1 VSTLLGYVLPG
12 IPYGCDFALMAVGL
26 VITFRTTGVF
36 NLAFGAQAFGAAFV
50 FDLLVRSE
58 GLPVWAAFVVSV
70 LLLSPAVGLVLDRF
84 LFSRIATTNMTAKIV
99 SSVGLLIAIP
109 QLLPIL
115 FGGSPRENPPSLWLD
130 QAHVEF
136 RLFGTSVNGSELST
150 TIITLGAVAA
160 LLLFLRLSPAG
171 LEMRAVVESRRL
183 AQLQGIDS
191 GKVAASAW
199 ALSSVMA
206 GLAGVLLLPLS
217 NVLNPTNPLQFT
229 GLLVAG
235 LTAAALARMRSIG
248 VALGAAIAL
257 GVAQEVLELYF
268 PNGALHTASINAFP
282 FIVLVGTLV
291 GSKSLRSLGVRADP
305 MAGVDP
311 PPPPPAVSIRDP
323 RLDGPMRWG
332 FRALIVAFVVSGLTW
347 VPGYWVTPLDAG
359 LVYSTIFLSVTLIT
373 GASGQ
378 LSLCQAGF
386 AGVGAF
392 AAGQLAAHFGLPVLL
407 GAVVGGLMAAAVG
420 AVLALLAA
428 RISGLI
434 LTLLTLAFALM
445 ADTFLFQYSWSGGSG
460 AGVSVPRPVIG
471 PVDFTSYRAFLVL
484 ALVVLLLCMLL
495 VALVQRGTTGRFLAA
510 MRGSEPGAASLGINL
525 LRARVTVFAMSAGI
539 AGVGGAMFGSLYSPV
554 SADSFVY
561 EISLAFVVV
570 VITTGSR
577 RIEGAVQAGM
587 SFAIIQ
593 FLFTYAPPRFQGLTP
608 ILFAFGA
615 LNYAQH
621 PEGMVEYQKT
631 RWMMRVSRLLARLD
645 ARRGTAPAP
654 ALAAGAAGGGAAG
667 SVTGSP
673 APNGAAGLAGSPA
686 GLSSEAVSPRG

>member
-36 NLAFGAQAFGAAFV
+36 NLAFGAQAFGAALV
-50 FDLLVRSE
+50 FDLLVRSD
-58 GLPVWAAFVVSV
+58 GLPVWLAFVISV
-70 LLLSPAVGLVLDRF
+70 LLLSPAVGLLLDRF
-84 LFSRIATTNMTAKIV
+84 LFSRIATANMTAKIV

-109 QLLPIL
+109 ELLPIL
-115 FGGSPRENPPSLWLD
+115 FGGTPRSNPPSLWLN
-130 QAHVEF
+130 QNHVEF
-136 RLFGTSVNGSELST
+136 RLFGTSVNGTEVST
-150 TIITLGAVAA
+150 TIITLGAVA
-160 LLLFLRLSPAG
+160 LLMLFLRLSPAG

-183 AQLQGIDS
+183 AQLQGIDA
-191 GKVAASAW
+191 GRVAASAW

-217 NVLNPTNPLQFT
+217 AVLTPTDPLQFT

-235 LTAAALARMRSIG
+235 LTAAAIARMRSIV
-248 VALGAAIAL
+248 VALAAAIGL

-268 PNGALHTASINAFP
+268 PNGALHTAAVNAFP

-291 GSKSLRSLGVRADP
+291 GSRSLRQLGSRADP
-305 MAGVDP
+305 LAGVDP

-323 RLDGPMRWG
+323 RLEAPMRWG
-332 FRALIVAFVVSGLTW
+332 FRALIVAFVASGLTW

-359 LVYSTIFLSVTLIT
+359 LVYSTIFLSITLIT

-378 LSLCQAGF
+378 LSLCQATF

-392 AAGQLAAHFGLPVLL
+392 AAGQLAAHLGLPVLL
-407 GAVVGGLMAAAVG
+407 GAVVGGLMAAAAG

-445 ADTFLFQYSWSGGSG
+445 ADTFLFQYSWSGGAG
-460 AGVSVPRPVIG
+460 AGVSVPRPIVGSI
-471 PVDFTSYRAFLVL
+471 DFTSNRSFLVL
-484 ALVVLLLCMLL
+484 ALVVLVVCIVL

-554 SADSFVY
+554 SADSFPY

-593 FLFTYAPPRFQGLTP
+593 FLFTYAPSRFHGLTP

-631 RWMMRVSRLLARLD
+631 RWMMRVSRLLAKID
-645 ARRGTAPAP
+645 ARRGTVPAAFAGDP
-654 ALAAGAAGGGAAG
+654 AGGLLGGAERAGA
-667 SVTGSP
+667 P
-673 APNGAAGLAGSPA
+673 GLAGSPV
-686 GLSSEAVSPRG
+686 GLSNEAVSPRG

>member
-1 VSTLLGYVLPG
+1 MLGYVLSG

-36 NLAFGAQAFGAAFV
+36 NLAFGAQAFATAFV

-58 GLPVWAAFVVSV
+58 GLPVWAAFVLSV
-70 LLLSPAVGLVLDRF
+70 LILSPGVGLLLDRY
-84 LFSRIATTNMTAKIV
+84 LFSRMATTNTTAKIV

-115 FGGSPRENPPSLWLD
+115 FGGSPRENPPSLWLNP
-130 QAHVEF
+130 AHVEF
-136 RLFGTSVNGSELST
+136 RLFGTGVNGGEVST
-150 TIITLGAVAA
+150 MVITVIAVVA
-160 LLLFLRLSPAG
+160 LVGFLRLSPAG

-183 AQLQGIDS
+183 AQLQGVDS
-191 GKVAASAW
+191 GRVAATAW

-206 GLAGVLLLPLS
+206 GLAGVLLLPLYQ
-217 NVLNPTNPLQFT
+217 VLNPSVPLQLT
-229 GLLVAG
+229 DLLVAG

-248 VALGAAIAL
+248 IALAAAIGL
-257 GVAQEVLELYF
+257 GIAQELLEYWF
-268 PNGALHTASINAFP
+268 PSGALHSAARTVLP
-282 FIVLVGTLV
+282 FLVLAAALV
-291 GSKSLRSLGVRADP
+291 GSRSLRSLDSRADP

-311 PPPPPAVSIRDP
+311 PPPPPAVTIRDR
-323 RLDGPMRWG
+323 RLEAPMRWG

-347 VPGYWVTPLDAG
+347 VPGYWLTPLDAG

-378 LSLCQAGF
+378 LSLCQATF
-386 AGVGAF
+386 AGIGAF
-392 AAGQLAAHFGLPVLL
+392 ATGQLAAHLGLPMLL
-407 GAVVGGLMAAAVG
+407 GAVAGGLIAAVAG
-420 AVLALLAA
+420 AVIAVLAA

-445 ADTFLFQYSWSGGSG
+445 ADEFLFQYSWSGGG
-460 AGVSVPRPVIG
+460 GTGVSVPRPLMGSI
-471 PVDFTSYRAFLVL
+471 DFTSDRAFLVL
-484 ALVVLLLCMLL
+484 ALVVLLLCIVL

-510 MRGSEPGAASLGINL
+510 MRGSETGAASMGINL

-539 AGVGGAMFGSLYSPV
+539 AGVGGAMFGSLYKQV
-554 SADSFVY
+554 SADNFVY

-587 SFAIIQ
+587 SFAVIQ
-593 FLFTYAPPRFQGLTP
+593 FLFTYAPTRFQGLTP

-631 RWMMRVSRLLARLD
+631 RWMMRVSRLFARID
-645 ARRGTAPAP
+645 ARRGPEPSALLPAAANGAGSAPVGSP
-654 ALAAGAAGGGAAG
+654 PHAGAPTVA
-667 SVTGSP
+667 SP
-673 APNGAAGLAGSPA
+673 L
-686 GLSSEAVSPRG
+686 GLSSEAGSSRG

>member
-1 VSTLLGYVLPG
+1 MSTLLGYVLPG

-58 GLPVWAAFVVSV
+58 GLPVWVAFVLSV

-115 FGGSPRENPPSLWLD
+115 FGGAPRENPPSLWLD

-136 RLFGTSVNGSELST
+136 RLFGTSVNGSEVST
-150 TIITLGAVAA
+150 TVITLGAVAA

-248 VALGAAIAL
+248 VALGAAIGL

-268 PNGALHTASINAFP
+268 PNGALHTASVNAFP

-305 MAGVDP
+305 LAGVDP
-311 PPPPPAVSIRDP
+311 PPPPPSVSIRDP
-323 RLDGPMRWG
+323 RLDVPMKWG

-378 LSLCQAGF
+378 LSLCQATF

-460 AGVSVPRPVIG
+460 TGVSVPRPVMGSI
-471 PVDFTSYRAFLVL
+471 DFTSNRAFLVL
-484 ALVVLLLCMLL
+484 ALVVLLVCILL

-593 FLFTYAPPRFQGLTP
+593 FLFTYAPSRFQGLTP

-631 RWMMRVSRLLARLD
+631 RWMMRVSRLLARVD
-645 ARRGTAPAP
+645 ARRGTAPTAR
-654 ALAAGAAGGGAAG
+654 AAGAAGNGMAGGVMG
-667 SVTGSP
+667 NP
-673 APNGAAGLAGSPA
+673 APNGAPGLAGSPV

>member
-1 VSTLLGYVLPG
+1 MSTLLGYVLPG

-58 GLPVWAAFVVSV
+58 GLPVWLAFVLSV
-70 LLLSPAVGLVLDRF
+70 LVLSPAVGLVLDRF

-115 FGGSPRENPPSLWLD
+115 FGGAPRENPPSLWLD

-136 RLFGTSVNGSELST
+136 RLFGTSVNGSEVST
-150 TIITLGAVAA
+150 TVITLGAVAA

-248 VALGAAIAL
+248 VALGAAIGL

-268 PNGALHTASINAFP
+268 PNGALHTASVNAFP

-291 GSKSLRSLGVRADP
+291 GSKSLRSLGFRADP

-311 PPPPPAVSIRDP
+311 PPPPPSVSIRDP
-323 RLDGPMRWG
+323 RLEVPMKWG

-378 LSLCQAGF
+378 LSLCQATF

-460 AGVSVPRPVIG
+460 TGVSVPRPVMGSI
-471 PVDFTSYRAFLVL
+471 DFTSNRAFLVL
-484 ALVVLLLCMLL
+484 ALLVLLVCILL

-631 RWMMRVSRLLARLD
+631 RWMMRVSRLLARVD
-645 ARRGTAPAP
+645 ARRGTAPA
-654 ALAAGAAGGGAAG
+654 ALAAGAGNGTAGG
-667 SVTGSP
+667 VIGSP
-673 APNGAAGLAGSPA
+673 GPNGAPGLAGSPV